1 MSDIER
7 LDQRLAA
14 VERVVVDG
22 DIAVEELA
30 DCAALAEDIE
40 RLESRLEDHERR
52 LAALKGTTDA
62 LGGFMSNVESV
73 NQTVERQANGAI
85 AAVDRLEYRL
95 DELERWIESAV
106 ETEGRIAAEE
116 QSHDVGKSD
125 DTTDYRS
132 VSQGGDGDDDVKE
145 GRPLWRE
152 PERTAESITVVEPT
166 PLSGGESPF
175 ATDIEPTTTT
185 PEQTAD
191 HIVAGTSDGEPGDEA
206 QQEESVTEHT
216 TQPKCEE
223 RSRVKAEEKGIGRAE
238 TANKETERAET
249 AVQLADHNRSGAA
262 DEGVKR
268 DGNTN
273 VDTNTNTN
281 TNANTNA
288 NANANRPVDTDR
300 DNESTTETGILTAIR
315 SRLS

>member
-1 MSDIER
+1 MSEIER

-62 LGGFMSNVESV
+62 LGGFMSNVKGV

-85 AAVDRLEYRL
+85 AAVDRLEHRL
-95 DELERWIESAV
+95 GDLERWMESEV
-106 ETEGRIAAEE
+106 GTDGRIAAEGR
-116 QSHDVGKSD
+116 SPDVGKAT
-125 DTTDYRS
+125 DTSGSRS
-132 VSQGGDGDDDVKE
+132 VSQGGDDDDD
-145 GRPLWRE
+145 GRENRSLWQN
-152 PERTAESITVVEPT
+152 PERTAESITVAEPT
-166 PLSGGESPF
+166 NSSSSESPF
-175 ATDIEPTTTT
+175 ATSIESPTTT

-191 HIVAGTSDGEPGDEA
+191 RIVSGTGDGESEDED
-206 QQEESVTEHT
+206 ERGKTVTEHT
-216 TQPKCEE
+216 TQPKNEE
-223 RSRVKAEEKGIGRAE
+223 KAEERRIGRAE
-238 TANKETERAET
+238 TENKETERIET
-249 AVQLADHNRSGAA
+249 AVQLVDRNQRGVE

-268 DGNTN
+268 DGNT
-273 VDTNTNTN
+273 T
-281 TNANTNA
+281 TNANGDTTPDA
-288 NANANRPVDTDR
+288 DGAIDTDR
-300 DNESTTETGILTAIR
+300 DDESTTETGILPSLR